1 MKRMTEEEILATEWR
16 ATPHHPGDP
25 VHIYAGMGYVGM
37 TMLPEVAKRMVR
49 LHNAALRDRFRLTAE
64 DIATLSCPEC
74 GEAGT
79 HKEGCP
85 EVAHG

>member
-49 LHNAALRDRFRLTAE
+49 LHNAALRSE
-64 DIATLSCPEC
+64 QVCPEC
-74 GEAGT
+74 SESGT